1 MSETGLVYRGA
12 VTLALGEDAL
22 GRRLDRVLVGA
33 LRDAGHVLSRNA
45 LRASFDAGEVTEEGR
60 ALKPSLEVTRPML
73 VAVVLRP
80 PAPLSAVPEPV
91 PLSIL
96 HEDEDVLVIDKPA
109 GIVVHPSV
117 GHPHGTLVNGVLHHL
132 GVGSAGL
139 PVLPGNDATR
149 PGVVHRLDRDTSGAM
164 VFTKTRR
171 AAASLAAQFQAHSIE
186 RRYVGV
192 LGGVPSFDA
201 RTVDTPHNRDPA
213 ERKRFAPVEGGSSR
227 RAITHVTVVER
238 MPGAAVAHFTLET
251 GRTHQIRMH
260 ARYFGCPIFGDA
272 LYGKPPKE
280 PSRRRLWTELGR
292 HALHAELL
300 GFEHPRTRQ
309 PVRFV
314 SPLAPELQALLEGLR
329 AP

>member
-1 MSETGLVYRGA
+1 MGETRRVDKWP
-12 VTLALGEDAL
+12 VTLALGEDAI
-22 GRRLDRVLVGA
+22 GQRLDRVLVEA
-33 LRDAGHVLSRNA
+33 LRDAGHGLSRNA
-45 LRASFDAGEVTEEGR
+45 LRASFDAGDVTEDGR
-60 ALKPSLEVTRPML
+60 ALKPSLEVSRPML

-109 GIVVHPSV
+109 GIVVHPSI
-117 GHPHGTLVNGVLHHL
+117 GHPGGTLVNGVLHHL
-132 GVGSAGL
+132 GVGPDGL

-164 VFTKTRR
+164 VFTKTQR
-171 AAASLAAQFQAHSIE
+171 AAASLAAQFQAHSIQ

-192 LGGVPSFDA
+192 LGGVPTFDA
-201 RTVDTPHNRDPA
+201 RTLDTPHNRDPA
-213 ERKRFAPVEGGSSR
+213 ERKRFAPVDGGSSR
-227 RAITHVTVVER
+227 RAVTHVAVVER
-238 MPGAAVAHFTLET
+238 MPAAAVAHFTLET

-260 ARYFGCPIFGDA
+260 ARHFGCPIFGDA

-300 GFEHPRTRQ
+300 GFEHPQTRQ
-309 PVRFV
+309 PVHFV
-314 SPLAPELQALLEGLR
+314 SPLAPELQALLEVLR
-329 AP
+329 VP